1 MKITTNYS
9 QPSFK
14 MAVKATQE
22 AKEFLRKNLNGRQL
36 NKFNKIIE
44 RQKSNPHDILIATA
58 TQAGAYGNT
67 QKYLHVIGSNKEF
80 YSGDFFTP
88 LFTIRRAEKYVDK
101 FKKMSFDDVFKKM
114 NDI

>member
-14 MAVKATQE
+14 MAVKATNE
-22 AKEFLRKNLNGRQL
+22 AKELLKKGLNGKQL
-36 NKFNKIIE
+36 QKLNKIIE
-44 RQKSNPHDILIATA
+44 RQKTNPHDILITTA
-58 TQAGAYGNT
+58 VRQGSTGARKNYIN
-67 QKYLHVIGSNKEF
+67 VVGSNKEF
-80 YSGDFFTP
+80 LSGDFFSP

-114 NDI
+114 GDI